1 MNSVTETAEW
11 IVLQVIA
18 QWELLADNSRLEQK
32 DWGSD

>member
-1 MNSVTETAEW
+1 MPSEQKQQW

-32 DWGSD
+32 D